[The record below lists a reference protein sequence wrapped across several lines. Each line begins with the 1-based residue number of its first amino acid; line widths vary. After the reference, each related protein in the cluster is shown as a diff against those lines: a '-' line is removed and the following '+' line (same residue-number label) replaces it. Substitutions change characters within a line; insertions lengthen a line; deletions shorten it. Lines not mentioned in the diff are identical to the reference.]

1 MIPALDPGCP
11 RVIEARYD
19 PVAME
24 TVRSKD
30 GTTIAFDRVGRGP
43 LVIVVGG
50 ALSDRSAGAPL
61 AGLLSEGFTVITFD
75 RRGRGDSG
83 DAARYAVER
92 EVEDL
97 GALIVKAGGA
107 ASVFGH
113 SSGAVLALEGAVRGL
128 PITKLA
134 LYEPPFIVDDSR
146 PLLPEDYVPR
156 LTELISSDR
165 RGDAVELFMTAAVG
179 VPAEMVAEMRGSP
192 MWPAMEA
199 MAHTLPYDGAVM
211 GDTMEGNPASMKR
224 WASLTVPTLAMDGGA
239 SPEWARNAV
248 RALVEVLPDAQHLTL
263 EGQTHAADPE
273 VVAPALERF
282 FAV

>member
-1 MIPALDPGCP
+1 
-11 RVIEARYD
+11 
-19 PVAME
+19 ME
-24 TVRSKD
+24 SVRSKD

-43 LVIVVGG
+43 SVILVGG

-61 AGLLSEGFTVITFD
+61 ARLLSGGFMVMTFD

-83 DAARYAVER
+83 DAATYAVER

-97 GALIVKAGGA
+97 GALIAEAGGA

-128 PITKLA
+128 PVTKLA
-134 LYEPPFIVDDSR
+134 VYEPPFIVDDTR
-146 PLLPEDYVPR
+146 PLPPEDYGPR
-156 LTELISSDR
+156 LTEFISSGR
-165 RGDAVELFMTAAVG
+165 RGDAVELFMKAAVG
-179 VPAEMVAEMRGSP
+179 VPAEIVAQMRTSP

-199 MAHTLPYDGAVM
+199 LAHTIPYDGAVM

-224 WASLTVPTLAMDGGA
+224 WASVTVPTLAMDGGA

-248 RALVEVLPDAQHLTL
+248 RALVEVLPDGQHLTL

-273 VVAPALERF
+273 VVAPALETF

>member
-1 MIPALDPGCP
+1 MT
-11 RVIEARYD
+11 EARYD

-30 GTTIAFDRVGRGP
+30 DTPIAFDRVGRGP
-43 LVIVVGG
+43 SVILVGG
-50 ALSDRSAGAPL
+50 ALSDRSAGASI
-61 AGLLSEGFTVITFD
+61 AGLLSQRFTVITFD

-83 DAARYAVER
+83 DAATYAVER

-97 GALIVKAGGA
+97 GALVAGAGGA
-107 ASVFGH
+107 VSVFGH

-146 PLLPEDYVPR
+146 PLLPEDYERR
-156 LTELISSDR
+156 LTELISSGR
-165 RGDAVELFMTAAVG
+165 QGDAVELFMTAAVG
-179 VPAEMVAEMRGSP
+179 VPPELVAQMRTSP

-199 MAHTLPYDGAVM
+199 LAHTLPYDGAIM
-211 GDTMEGNPASMKR
+211 GDTMDGNPASMKR
-224 WASLTVPTLAMDGGA
+224 WASVTVPTLAIDGGA

-282 FAV
+282 FGRDRV

>member
-1 MIPALDPGCP
+1 
-11 RVIEARYD
+11 
-19 PVAME
+19 ME
-24 TVRSKD
+24 TVHSKD
-30 GTTIAFDRVGRGP
+30 DTPIAFDRVGRGP
-43 LVIVVGG
+43 SVILVGG
-50 ALSDRSAGAPL
+50 ALSDRSAGAPI
-61 AGLLSEGFTVITFD
+61 AGLLSQRFTVITFD

-83 DAARYAVER
+83 DAATYAVER

-97 GALIVKAGGA
+97 GALVAEADGA

-146 PLLPEDYVPR
+146 PLLPEDYERR
-156 LTELISSDR
+156 LTELISSGR

-179 VPAEMVAEMRGSP
+179 VPPEMVAQMRNSP

-199 MAHTLPYDGAVM
+199 LAHTLPYDGAIM
-211 GDTMEGNPASMKR
+211 GDTMNGNPASMKR
-224 WASLTVPTLAMDGGA
+224 WASVTVSTLAMDGGA

-282 FAV
+282 FARDRV

>member
-1 MIPALDPGCP
+1 MT
-11 RVIEARYD
+11 EARYD

-24 TVRSKD
+24 TVHSKD
-30 GTTIAFDRVGRGP
+30 DTPIAFDQVGRGP
-43 LVIVVGG
+43 SVILVGG
-50 ALSDRSAGAPL
+50 ALSDRSAGAPI
-61 AGLLSEGFTVITFD
+61 AGLLSQRFTVITFD

-83 DAARYAVER
+83 DAATYAVER

-97 GALIVKAGGA
+97 GALVAEADGA

-146 PLLPEDYVPR
+146 PLLPEDYERR
-156 LTELISSDR
+156 LTELISSGR

-179 VPAEMVAEMRGSP
+179 VPPEMVAQMRTSP
-192 MWPAMEA
+192 IWPAMEA
-199 MAHTLPYDGAVM
+199 LAHTLPYDGAIM
-211 GDTMEGNPASMKR
+211 GDTMDGNPASMKR
-224 WASLTVPTLAMDGGA
+224 WASVTVSTLAMDGGA

-282 FAV
+282 FARDRV

>member
-11 RVIEARYD
+11 WLIEARYD

-30 GTTIAFDRVGRGP
+30 GTIIAFDRVGRGP
-43 LVIVVGG
+43 SVILVGG

-61 AGLLSEGFTVITFD
+61 ANLLSQGFTVVTFD

-83 DAARYAVER
+83 DTATYAVER

-97 GALIVKAGGA
+97 GALIAETAGA

-128 PITKLA
+128 PITRLA
-134 LYEPPFIVDDSR
+134 VYEPPFIVDDTR
-146 PLLPEDYVPR
+146 PLLPDDYGPR
-156 LTELISSDR
+156 LTELISAGR
-165 RGDAVELFMTAAVG
+165 RGDAVELFMTVAVG

-199 MAHTLPYDGAVM
+199 LAHTLPYDGAVM

-224 WASLTVPTLAMDGGA
+224 WASITVPTLAMDGGA
-239 SPEWARNAV
+239 SPEWAQNAV

-263 EGQTHAADPE
+263 EGQTHGAAPE
-273 VVAPALERF
+273 IVAPILERF
-282 FAV
+282 FSR

>member
-1 MIPALDPGCP
+1 
-11 RVIEARYD
+11 
-19 PVAME
+19 ME

-43 LVIVVGG
+43 SIILVGG

-61 AGLLSEGFTVITFD
+61 AGLLSPRFTVFTFD
-75 RRGRGDSG
+75 RRGRGD
-83 DAARYAVER
+83 
-92 EVEDL
+92 
-97 GALIVKAGGA
+97 GGA

-128 PITKLA
+128 PITRLA
-134 LYEPPFIVDDSR
+134 VYEPPFIVDDSR
-146 PLLPEDYVPR
+146 QLLPADYEPR
-156 LTELISSDR
+156 LTEFISSGR

-179 VPAEMVAEMRGSP
+179 VPAEMVAQMRTSP

-199 MAHTLPYDGAVM
+199 LAHTLPYDGAVM

-224 WASLTVPTLAMDGGA
+224 WASITVPTLAMEGGA

-282 FAV
+282 FAD

>member
-1 MIPALDPGCP
+1 
-11 RVIEARYD
+11 VTEARYD

-24 TVRSKD
+24 TVHSKD
-30 GTTIAFDRVGRGP
+30 DTPIAFDRVGRGP
-43 LVIVVGG
+43 SVILVGG
-50 ALSDRSAGAPL
+50 ALSDRSAGAPI
-61 AGLLSEGFTVITFD
+61 AGLLSQRFTVITFD

-83 DAARYAVER
+83 DAATYAVER

-97 GALIVKAGGA
+97 GALVAEADGA

-146 PLLPEDYVPR
+146 PLLPEDYERR
-156 LTELISSDR
+156 LTELISSGR

-179 VPAEMVAEMRGSP
+179 VPPEMVAQMRNSP

-199 MAHTLPYDGAVM
+199 LAHTLPYDGAIM
-211 GDTMEGNPASMKR
+211 GDTMDGNPASMKR
-224 WASLTVPTLAMDGGA
+224 WASVTVSTLAMDGGA

-273 VVAPALERF
+273 VVAPVLERF
-282 FAV
+282 FARDRV

>member
-1 MIPALDPGCP
+1 
-11 RVIEARYD
+11 VVEARYD

-30 GTTIAFDRVGRGP
+30 GTIIAFDRVGRGP
-43 LVIVVGG
+43 SVIVVGG

-61 AGLLSEGFTVITFD
+61 AGLLSQGFTVITFD
-75 RRGRGDSG
+75 RQGRGDSG
-83 DAARYAVER
+83 DAAAYAVDR

-97 GALIVKAGGA
+97 GALVAEAGGA

-128 PITKLA
+128 PITRLA
-134 LYEPPFIVDDSR
+134 VYEPPFIIDDSR
-146 PLLPEDYVPR
+146 PPPPEDYVPR
-156 LTELISSDR
+156 LTELISGGHR
-165 RGDAVELFMTAAVG
+165 RDAVELFMTAAVG
-179 VPAEMVAEMRGSP
+179 VPAEMVVQMRDSP

-199 MAHTLPYDGAVM
+199 LAHTLPYDNAVM

-224 WASLTVPTLAMDGGA
+224 WASVTVSTLAMDGGA

-248 RALVEVLPDAQHLTL
+248 RALVEVLPDAQRLTL
-263 EGQTHAADPE
+263 EGQTHAAAPE
-273 VVAPALERF
+273 VVAPVLEKF
-282 FAV
+282 LAV

>member
-1 MIPALDPGCP
+1 
-11 RVIEARYD
+11 VIEARYD
-19 PVAME
+19 PVVME

-43 LVIVVGG
+43 SVIVVGG
-50 ALSDRSAGAPL
+50 ALSDRSGGAPL

-83 DAARYAVER
+83 DAATYAVER

-128 PITKLA
+128 PITRVA
-134 LYEPPFIVDDSR
+134 VYEPPFIVDDSR

-224 WASLTVPTLAMDGGA
+224 WASVKVPTLAMDGGA

-263 EGQTHAADPE
+263 EGQTHAAAPE

>member
-1 MIPALDPGCP
+1 
-11 RVIEARYD
+11 VTEARYD

-24 TVRSKD
+24 TVHSKD
-30 GTTIAFDRVGRGP
+30 DTPIAFDRVGRGP
-43 LVIVVGG
+43 SVILVGG
-50 ALSDRSAGAPL
+50 ALSDRSAGAPI
-61 AGLLSEGFTVITFD
+61 AGLLSQRFTVITFD

-83 DAARYAVER
+83 DAATYAVER

-97 GALIVKAGGA
+97 GALVAEADGA

-146 PLLPEDYVPR
+146 PLLPENYERR
-156 LTELISSDR
+156 LTELISSGR

-179 VPAEMVAEMRGSP
+179 VPPEMVAQMRNSP

-199 MAHTLPYDGAVM
+199 LAHTLPYDGAIM
-211 GDTMEGNPASMKR
+211 GDTMDGNPASMKR
-224 WASLTVPTLAMDGGA
+224 WASVTVPTLAMDGGA

-248 RALVEVLPDAQHLTL
+248 CALVEVLPDAQHLTL
-263 EGQTHAADPE
+263 EGQTHAAEPE

-282 FAV
+282 FARDRV

>member
-11 RVIEARYD
+11 LVIEARYD

-30 GTTIAFDRVGRGP
+30 DTPIAFGRIGRGP
-43 LVIVVGG
+43 SVILVGG

-61 AGLLSEGFTVITFD
+61 AGLLSKGFTVITFD

-83 DAARYAVER
+83 DAATYTVER

-97 GALIVKAGGA
+97 GALVGKAGGA

-128 PITKLA
+128 PITRLA
-134 LYEPPFIVDDSR
+134 
-146 PLLPEDYVPR
+146 
-156 LTELISSDR
+156 
-165 RGDAVELFMTAAVG
+165 
-179 VPAEMVAEMRGSP
+179 VPAEMVAQMRTSP

-199 MAHTLPYDGAVM
+199 LAHTLPYDGAIM
-211 GDTMEGNPASMKR
+211 GNTMDGNPASMKR
-224 WASLTVPTLAMDGGA
+224 WASVTVPTLAMDGGA

-263 EGQTHAADPE
+263 EGQTHAAEPE

-282 FAV
+282 FARDRV

>member
-1 MIPALDPGCP
+1 M
-11 RVIEARYD
+11 EARYD

-30 GTTIAFDRVGRGP
+30 GTTIAFERFGQGP
-43 LVIVVGG
+43 PVVLVGG

-61 AGLLSEGFTVITFD
+61 ANLLSHGFAVITFD

-83 DAARYAVER
+83 DTATYAVER

-97 GALIVKAGGA
+97 GALIAKAGGA

-113 SSGAVLALEGAVRGL
+113 SSGAVLALESAVRGL
-128 PITKLA
+128 PITRLA
-134 LYEPPFIVDDSR
+134 VYEPPFIVDDTR
-146 PLLPEDYVPR
+146 PLPPEDYAPR
-156 LTELISSDR
+156 LTGLISSGR

-179 VPAEMVAEMRGSP
+179 VPANVVAQMRGSP
-192 MWPAMEA
+192 MWPALEA
-199 MAHTLPYDGAVM
+199 LAHTLPYDGAVM

-224 WASLTVPTLAMDGGA
+224 WASVTVPTLAMDGGA

-248 RALVEVLPDAQHLTL
+248 RALVEILPDVQYLTL
-263 EGQTHAADPE
+263 EGQTHAANPE

-282 FAV
+282 FAE

>member
-1 MIPALDPGCP
+1 
-11 RVIEARYD
+11 VVEARYD

-30 GTTIAFDRVGRGP
+30 GTIIAFDRVGGGP
-43 LVIVVGG
+43 SVIVVGG

-61 AGLLSEGFTVITFD
+61 AGLLSQGFTVITFD

-83 DAARYAVER
+83 DAAAYAVDR

-97 GALIVKAGGA
+97 GALVAEAGGA

-128 PITKLA
+128 PITRLA
-134 LYEPPFIVDDSR
+134 VYEPPFIIDDSR
-146 PLLPEDYVPR
+146 PLPTEDYVPR
-156 LTELISSDR
+156 LTELISGGH

-179 VPAEMVAEMRGSP
+179 VPAEMVSQMRDSP

-199 MAHTLPYDGAVM
+199 LAHTLPYDNAVM

-224 WASLTVPTLAMDGGA
+224 WASVTVPTLVMDGGA

-248 RALVEVLPDAQHLTL
+248 RLLVEVLPDAQRLTL

-273 VVAPALERF
+273 VAAPALERF
-282 FAV
+282 FAGDRV

>member
-1 MIPALDPGCP
+1 
-11 RVIEARYD
+11 
-19 PVAME
+19 ME

-30 GTTIAFDRVGRGP
+30 DTPIAFDRVGRGP
-43 LVIVVGG
+43 SVILVGG

-61 AGLLSEGFTVITFD
+61 AGLLSQRFTVITFD

-83 DAARYAVER
+83 DAATYAVER

-97 GALIVKAGGA
+97 GALVAEAGGA

-146 PLLPEDYVPR
+146 PLLPEDYERR
-156 LTELISSDR
+156 LTELISSGR

-179 VPAEMVAEMRGSP
+179 VPPEMVAQMRNSP

-199 MAHTLPYDGAVM
+199 LAHTLPYDGAIM
-211 GDTMEGNPASMKR
+211 GDTMNGNPASMKR
-224 WASLTVPTLAMDGGA
+224 WASVTVSTLAMDGGA

-282 FAV
+282 FARDRV

>member
-1 MIPALDPGCP
+1 
-11 RVIEARYD
+11 VTEARYD

-24 TVRSKD
+24 TVHSKD
-30 GTTIAFDRVGRGP
+30 DTPIAFDRVGRGP
-43 LVIVVGG
+43 SVILVGG
-50 ALSDRSAGAPL
+50 ALSDRSAGAPI
-61 AGLLSEGFTVITFD
+61 AGLLSQRFTVITFD

-83 DAARYAVER
+83 DAATYAVER

-97 GALIVKAGGA
+97 GALVAEADGA

-146 PLLPEDYVPR
+146 PLLPENYERR
-156 LTELISSDR
+156 LTELISSGR

-179 VPAEMVAEMRGSP
+179 VPPEMVAQMRNSP

-199 MAHTLPYDGAVM
+199 LAHTLPYDGAIM
-211 GDTMEGNPASMKR
+211 GDTMNGNPASMKR
-224 WASLTVPTLAMDGGA
+224 WASVTVSTLAMDGGA

-282 FAV
+282 FARDRV

>member
-1 MIPALDPGCP
+1 M
-11 RVIEARYD
+11 
-19 PVAME
+19 
-24 TVRSKD
+24 
-30 GTTIAFDRVGRGP
+30 
-43 LVIVVGG
+43 
-50 ALSDRSAGAPL
+50 
-61 AGLLSEGFTVITFD
+61 VITYD

-83 DAARYAVER
+83 DAATYAVER

-97 GALIVKAGGA
+97 GALIAKAGGA

-128 PITKLA
+128 PITRLA
-134 LYEPPFIVDDSR
+134 VYEPPFIVDDSR
-146 PLLPEDYVPR
+146 PLLPDDYGPR
-156 LTELISSDR
+156 LTELISSGR
-165 RGDAVELFMTAAVG
+165 RGDAVELFMTVAVG
-179 VPAEMVAEMRGSP
+179 VPAEMVAQMRTSP
-192 MWPAMEA
+192 RWPAMEA
-199 MAHTLPYDGAVM
+199 LAHTLPYDGAVM

-224 WASLTVPTLAMDGGA
+224 WASVTVPTLAMDGGA

-263 EGQTHAADPE
+263 EGQTHATDPE

>member
-1 MIPALDPGCP
+1 MT
-11 RVIEARYD
+11 EARYD

-24 TVRSKD
+24 TVHSKD
-30 GTTIAFDRVGRGP
+30 DTPIAFDRVGRGP
-43 LVIVVGG
+43 SVILVGG
-50 ALSDRSAGAPL
+50 ALSDRSAGAPI
-61 AGLLSEGFTVITFD
+61 AGLLSQRFTVITFD

-83 DAARYAVER
+83 DAATYAVER

-97 GALIVKAGGA
+97 GALVAEADGA

-146 PLLPEDYVPR
+146 PLLPEDYERR
-156 LTELISSDR
+156 LTELISSGR

-179 VPAEMVAEMRGSP
+179 VPPEMVAQMRTSP
-192 MWPAMEA
+192 IWPAMEA
-199 MAHTLPYDGAVM
+199 LAHTLPYDGAIM
-211 GDTMEGNPASMKR
+211 GDTMDGNPASMKR
-224 WASLTVPTLAMDGGA
+224 WASVTVSTLAMDGGA

-282 FAV
+282 FARDRV